1 MHTNVKKYAD
11 SNDITSLRYVFYD
24 CLDVD
29 PSFDKYIEDYEYACK
44 VSGFLDEHIDL
55 TSFSSDESEW
65 DEDYWLS
72 LKKDLKKN
80 FSFKRFNHMKDV
92 ARVVHADRLK
102 RIEDERAKKNSSV
115 EKKETSSLKAE
126 PKPQQTES
134 KPQQAKSKPQQAEPK
149 PQQAEPKPRQAESK
163 PQQAELKPQQV
174 EPQSQKKDVPPKQE
188 TVANNAKADKSSS
201 SEKSPVQKIDNS
213 AYERQ
218 REKEAQERLK
228 KQREIEE
235 ANRIAAEERAREE
248 RLKKVIGIVVVIV
261 VVIVAIYLMT
271 R

>member
-55 TSFSSDESEW
+55 TSFSFNESEW

-80 FSFKRFNHMKDV
+80 FSDIRFNHMKDV

-115 EKKETSSLKAE
+115 EKKEISSLKAE
-126 PKPQQTES
+126 P
-134 KPQQAKSKPQQAEPK
+134 KPQQAEPK
-149 PQQAEPKPRQAESK
+149 PQQAESK
-163 PQQAELKPQQV
+163 PQQAEPKPQQV
-174 EPQSQKKDVPPKQE
+174 EPQSQKKDAPPKQE
-188 TVANNAKADKSSS
+188 TVANNAKANKSSS
-201 SEKSPVQKIDNS
+201 SVKSPVQKIDNS

-248 RLKKVIGIVVVIV
+248 RLKKVIGIVVVVIV